1 MLGKQIERFF
11 SGKPKNEDPQ
21 QSSDPS
27 QEGPLVGIVVVSH
40 GRLAEGLTDAV
51 QMIVGPQEQ
60 LEAIAL
66 LETEAVE
73 DLMEKI
79 EASIKKVEKGEGVL
93 IFVDIP
99 GASPFNASARI
110 AMENKAIR
118 VVSGMNLPMLAE
130 VLVSREGSDLESL
143 QKLALQSGRDGIK
156 SLQDIL
162 DQK

>member
-1 MLGKQIERFF
+1 V
-11 SGKPKNEDPQ
+11 
-21 QSSDPS
+21 
-27 QEGPLVGIVVVSH
+27 VGIVVVSH
-40 GRLAEGLTDAV
+40 GRMAEGLTDAV

-60 LEAIAL
+60 LEAVAL

-79 EASIKKVEKGEGVL
+79 EAAIRKVDEGDGTL

-110 AMENKAIR
+110 ALAADR
-118 VVSGMNLPMLAE
+118 VKVVGGMNLPMLAE
-130 VLVSREGSDLESL
+130 VLVSREGSDLDTLQQLSL
-143 QKLALQSGRDGIK
+143 KSGRDGIK

-162 DQK
+162 GQN